1 MSVLVTLR
9 NLSIGFAIM
18 ILLPTIAY
26 VGTRVAVKEVA
37 YPRHTPIQAKFG
49 APITQTK
56 TDSEYQA
63 ELAAYNESR
72 SNFQKAYFYTSGIIG
87 LLALILGAFVIPI
100 PFLSLGFIMGGTFC
114 LIGSYFMYWDILNNI
129 IKLISLILAL
139 ILLIIG
145 GIRLARTE
153 KETTTRRK

>member
-1 MSVLVTLR
+1 MPVLVTLR

-37 YPRHTPIQAKFG
+37 YPEQTYPAKSSKQLFPIHKPA
-49 APITQTK
+49 
-56 TDSEYQA
+56 SEYDA
-63 ELAAYNESR
+63 ELAAYKASQ

-100 PFLSLGFIMGGTFC
+100 PFLSFGFIMGGTFC

-129 IKLISLILAL
+129 IKLISLIFAL

-145 GIRLARTE
+145 GIRLSQE
-153 KETTTRRK
+153 KPAISKK

>member
-37 YPRHTPIQAKFG
+37 YPSHTLPKQPGQLISAN
-49 APITQTK
+49 
-56 TDSEYQA
+56 SEYQA
-63 ELAAYNESR
+63 ELATYNESR

-153 KETTTRRK
+153 NETTTRRK

>member
-37 YPRHTPIQAKFG
+37 YPRPTLPKQPGQVIATAK
-49 APITQTK
+49 P
-56 TDSEYQA
+56 DSEYQA

-72 SNFQKAYFYTSGIIG
+72 SNFQRAYFYTSGIIG

-153 KETTTRRK
+153 NETTTRRK